1 MELRKPALSELSF
14 RRQML
19 ADPETMAY
27 NEKWGGT
34 IDFSREKWDGW
45 YARWVRDTDGQRF
58 YRYLYV
64 PEAEAFVGE
73 AAYHFDAE
81 LGQWLAD
88 VIVYAPFR
96 GRGYGREGL
105 RLLVQAARENGL
117 AALCDNIA
125 ADNDAALALFQS
137 EGFRPVMR
145 ADDWIL
151 VKRELTDSACQ
162 KSLF

>member
-1 MELRKPALSELSF
+1 MELRKPTLSEFAF
-14 RRQML
+14 RQRML
-19 ADPETMAY
+19 ADAETMAY

-45 YARWVRDTDGQRF
+45 YARWIESTDGQRF

-64 PEAEAFVGE
+64 PEAESFVGE

-81 LGQWLAD
+81 LQVWLAD

-105 RLLVQAARENGL
+105 RLLVRAARENGL

-125 ADNDAALALFQS
+125 ADNMAALALFQD
-137 EGFRPVMR
+137 EGFRPVGCTEE
-145 ADDWIL
+145 WVL
-151 VKRELTDSACQ
+151 VEKRLTE
-162 KSLF
+162 